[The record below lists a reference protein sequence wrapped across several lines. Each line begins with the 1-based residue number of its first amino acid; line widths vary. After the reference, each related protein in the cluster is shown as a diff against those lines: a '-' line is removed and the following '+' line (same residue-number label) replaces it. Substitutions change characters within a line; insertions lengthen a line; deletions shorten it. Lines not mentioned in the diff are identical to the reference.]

1 MQSVGRFRGSAL
13 PRSKIT
19 ASEAESCRNKAHKYP
34 PAGLLPAPK
43 STYGNVGEA
52 GHLVG
57 VALLPGRFHAAPQR
71 GAGGYKLLKGNG
83 GLRTR
88 TTDDGGL
95 PMGGQP
101 GPIT

>member
-13 PRSKIT
+13 PPRAAKN
-19 ASEAESCRNKAHKYP
+19 SERGGVMYEAPEDKYP

-43 STYGNVGEA
+43 STYGHVGEA

-57 VALLPGRFHAAPQR
+57 VAPLPGRFHAAPQR

-83 GLRTR
+83 GSRR
-88 TTDDGGL
+88 E
-95 PMGGQP
+95 
-101 GPIT
+101 

>member
-1 MQSVGRFRGSAL
+1 MYEAL
-13 PRSKIT
+13 
-19 ASEAESCRNKAHKYP
+19 EDKYP